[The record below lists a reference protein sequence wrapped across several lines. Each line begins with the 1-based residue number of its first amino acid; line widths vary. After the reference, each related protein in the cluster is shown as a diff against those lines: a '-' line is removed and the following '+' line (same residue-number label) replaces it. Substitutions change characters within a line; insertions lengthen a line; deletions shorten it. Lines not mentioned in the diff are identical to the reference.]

1 MNKNDYKFTYIYL
14 AALVLVV
21 SACSPSEATAVPVEV
36 TFETPTSEITGGI
49 RLEAPEPS
57 WDGYGEAVDVY
68 DDVLVIGAPEWN
80 PCGHGS
86 AYVYRVSGREWQL
99 EAQLIPSDRDDFEK
113 QARRFEGQRFGSSV
127 TVGEGIIAIG
137 APGNVQPA
145 AGEPPGAVYLYEYDG
160 QAWIET
166 AKLTPDPLDLDAG
179 PSQLETSACGRMR
192 PKLFGSLVA
201 LDGNTL
207 AVGGDARDLVYIY
220 QGSENGWQEQAQIPI
235 PEVSGRDLYMASM
248 ALTGD
253 TLALSALYTPPQPK
267 QAPALSGNVV
277 VYVFERADGVWQ
289 ESFRFE
295 PEGQTDIVYLPE
307 VNVGAS
313 VALGGESGTAILLAV
328 GLPGFPEWS
337 EVKEH
342 DLMFGADPA
351 RIPEFPESNRQYGAV
366 YLVEQVEGIWSHLV
380 ILKPAGWENPPGPG
394 NPFATFPSHPEGE
407 QSDADEAA
415 FYTSI
420 IFPGHIFSEAPEIS
434 FFGATVDLDGD
445 QLAVTAGF
453 SNATYVFERQDEDWV
468 YQFSIT
474 PVNEKVELWEDYA
487 QVVRISGHTLLLGT
501 PSEFGNSA
509 YVFSLSPIARHP

>member
-1 MNKNDYKFTYIYL
+1 
-14 AALVLVV
+14 
-21 SACSPSEATAVPVEV
+21 
-36 TFETPTSEITGGI
+36 
-49 RLEAPEPS
+49 
-57 WDGYGEAVDVY
+57 
-68 DDVLVIGAPEWN
+68 
-80 PCGHGS
+80 
-86 AYVYRVSGREWQL
+86 
-99 EAQLIPSDRDDFEK
+99 
-113 QARRFEGQRFGSSV
+113 
-127 TVGEGIIAIG
+127 
-137 APGNVQPA
+137 
-145 AGEPPGAVYLYEYDG
+145 
-160 QAWIET
+160 
-166 AKLTPDPLDLDAG
+166 
-179 PSQLETSACGRMR
+179 
-192 PKLFGSLVA
+192 
-201 LDGNTL
+201 
-207 AVGGDARDLVYIY
+207 LVYIY

-337 EVKEH
+337 EVKEV

-366 YLVEQVEGIWSHLV
+366 YLVEQVEGIWSHPV
-380 ILKPAGWENPPGPG
+380 ILKPAGWENPPEPG
-394 NPFATFPSHPEGE
+394 NPFATFPFHPEGE